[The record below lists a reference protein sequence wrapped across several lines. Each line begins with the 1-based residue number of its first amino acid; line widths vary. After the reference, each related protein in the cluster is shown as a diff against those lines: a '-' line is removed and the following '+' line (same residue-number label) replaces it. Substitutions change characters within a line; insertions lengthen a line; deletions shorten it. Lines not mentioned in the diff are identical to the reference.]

1 MPADLTSHAPGMTN
15 PAPATMQ
22 AALPA
27 GAAAAIEALGARV
40 AAVRASIGRVIFGQD
55 EVVDQT
61 LITLL
66 SGGHVLLV
74 GVPGLGKSRLVETL
88 GVVLGLATKRVQFTP
103 DLMPPDIT
111 GSEVLD
117 EADGRRSFRFI
128 PGPVFCQLLMADEI
142 NRASPR
148 TQSALLQ
155 AMQEGRVAV
164 GGVEHALPRPF
175 HVLATQ
181 NPIEQE
187 GTYPLPEA
195 QLDRFLLEITVP
207 YPDLVSERTMLL
219 ATTGA
224 SEASPIPVL
233 GPDELLAAQALIR
246 HVPVG
251 EKIVEAILG
260 LVRGGRPETA
270 SDELVRRHVA
280 WGPGPRAA
288 QALMLACR
296 ARAVLDNRLAPSID
310 DVAALALPVLR
321 HRMALN
327 FAARA
332 DGIALA
338 QVIDRLVEQLA

>member
-1 MPADLTSHAPGMTN
+1 MPADPISFIRNTLSIPQTVTPG
-15 PAPATMQ
+15 
-22 AALPA
+22 
-27 GAAAAIEALGARV
+27 GAVAAIEALGTRI
-40 AAVRASIGRVIFGQD
+40 AAMRAGIGQAIFGQN

-74 GVPGLGKSRLVETL
+74 GMPGLGKSRLVETL

-117 EADGRRSFRFI
+117 DSDGRRSFRFI

-155 AMQEGRVAV
+155 AMQEGKVTV
-164 GGVEHALPRPF
+164 GGVEYALPRPF

-207 YPDLVSERTMLL
+207 YPDLASERAMLL

-224 SEASPIPVL
+224 SEAKPIPVL
-233 GPDELLAAQALIR
+233 SAEELLAAQALIR
-246 HVPVG
+246 RVPVG
-251 EKIVEAILG
+251 ETVVDAILR

-270 SDELVRRHVA
+270 TDDLVRRHVA

-310 DVAALALPVLR
+310 DVAALARPVLR

-327 FAARA
+327 FSARA
-332 DGIALA
+332 DGVALG
-338 QVIDRLVEQLA
+338 QIIDRLVGQLG

>member
-1 MPADLTSHAPGMTN
+1 MSANMASSAGN
-15 PAPATMQ
+15 PAFPGTDAPAIL
-22 AALPA
+22 AAV
-27 GAAAAIEALGARV
+27 EALGARI
-40 AAVRASIGRVIFGQD
+40 AAVRAEIGRVIFGQD
-55 EVVDQT
+55 VVVDQT

-74 GVPGLGKSRLVETL
+74 GVGKSRLVETL

-103 DLMPPDIT
+103 DLMPADIT
-111 GSEVLD
+111 GSEVL
-117 EADGRRSFRFI
+117 EETEGRRGFRFI

-155 AMQEGRVAV
+155 AMQEHRVAV

-195 QLDRFLLEITVP
+195 QLDRFLLEVTVP
-207 YPDLVSERTMLL
+207 YPDIDAERTMLI
-219 ATTGA
+219 ATTGTA
-224 SEASPIPVL
+224 QAEPEAVL
-233 GPDELLAAQALIR
+233 TAEELLGAQALIR
-246 HVPVG
+246 RVPVG
-251 EKIVEAILG
+251 EKVVEAILA
-260 LVRGGRPETA
+260 LVRGGRPETGA
-270 SDELVRRHVA
+270 DEQVRRHVA

-296 ARAVLDNRLAPSID
+296 ARALLDGRLSPSID
-310 DVAALALPVLR
+310 DIAALAHPVLR

-327 FAARA
+327 FSARA
-332 DGIALA
+332 DGIELTG
-338 QVIDRLVEQLA
+338 VIDRLVERLG

>member
-1 MPADLTSHAPGMTN
+1 MPADPISFIRNTLSIPQTVTPGD
-15 PAPATMQ
+15 AV
-22 AALPA
+22 
-27 GAAAAIEALGARV
+27 AAIEALGTRI
-40 AAVRASIGRVIFGQD
+40 AAMRAGIGQAIFGQN

-74 GVPGLGKSRLVETL
+74 GMPGLGKSRLVETL

-117 EADGRRSFRFI
+117 DSDGRRSFRFI

-155 AMQEGRVAV
+155 AMQEGKVTV
-164 GGVEHALPRPF
+164 GGVEYALPRPF

-207 YPDLVSERTMLL
+207 YPDLASERAMLL

-224 SEASPIPVL
+224 SEAKPIPVL
-233 GPDELLAAQALIR
+233 SAEELLAAQALIR
-246 HVPVG
+246 RVPVG
-251 EKIVEAILG
+251 ETVVDAILG

-270 SDELVRRHVA
+270 TDDLVRRHVA

-310 DVAALALPVLR
+310 DVAALARPVLR

-327 FAARA
+327 FSARA
-332 DGIALA
+332 DGVALG
-338 QVIDRLVEQLA
+338 QIIDRLVGQLG